1 MNDTVGQAIVD
12 KPLEE
17 IKKARLKEL
26 EEYKE
31 NKVLEP
37 ANVDFLSKL
46 VRQAENVEE
55 VEKLFTLSILWRRT
69 GLVFQPTLEK
79 VRGGVISYFSKDKR
93 WSFAQD
99 PYDLTHKLIIG
110 DNFEALL
117 NLLVEY
123 RGKIDCIYIDPPY
136 GKDAMGGF
144 ADTNYD
150 NDISRDNLL
159 SMLKPRLELA
169 KELLSPEGVIFCSID
184 DRNEAYLKLLFDE
197 VFGERNFYGVL
208 IQRKG
213 NTQNDAKTIQ
223 KNHEYILCYAK
234 NFTGDLILS
243 QPNIKKVPVLE
254 NKFILGRDTSASSAH
269 DKLIERANLGYTIYY
284 LKDTENGA
292 TGNHNKLIERA
303 KELGKQYG
311 FNYLV
316 SENGK
321 TFEEAIAVM
330 DYDKDAI
337 TEDATEEEVYRDE
350 KELLDSGFIP
360 IRPPKRKGGKLGCWT
375 WGFDTFKDLWNKD
388 EVLIEEGRD
397 RYKVIRKIFVDPQ
410 DIVEEGGKKYVFVT
424 NTLPLQSVVDI
435 NNSNGTTLLS
445 KDILP
450 GCIFSNPKNPD
461 LLKFLFSALPKK
473 DALVL
478 DFFAGS
484 GTTGQAVLELNKKD
498 GGQRRFIL
506 CTNNLEEDGKIA
518 EKVTAPRLKRVMT
531 GSDYDGTLDFPWAK
545 KNEPLG
551 GNLLVLDLKEIS
563 DKACPPDPTPFE
575 VIDETLY
582 GKKKFN
588 TAREKISWV
597 CENFDG
603 AEERLK
609 PSLGKEGPEC

>member
-1 MNDTVGQAIVD
+1 MKNSSLFPFYGGGPAWSFS
-12 KPLEE
+12 PLW
-17 IKKARLKEL
+17 KKL
-26 EEYKE
+26 
-31 NKVLEP
+31 
-37 ANVDFLSKL
+37 
-46 VRQAENVEE
+46 
-55 VEKLFTLSILWRRT
+55 
-69 GLVFQPTLEK
+69 G
-79 VRGGVISYFSKDKR
+79 GGVISYFSKDEKL
-93 WSFAQD
+93 SFSSN
-99 PYDLTHKLIIG
+99 PEGLTHKLIIG

-117 NLLVEY
+117 NLLIEY
-123 RGKIDCIYIDPPY
+123 KGKIDCIYIDPPY
-136 GKDAMGGF
+136 GKDKMGGF

-169 KELLSPEGVIFCSID
+169 KELLSPEGIIFCSID

-254 NKFILGRDTSASSAH
+254 NKFILGRDTSASSGH
-269 DKLIERANLGYTIYY
+269 DKLIQRANLRYTIYY

-292 TGNHNKLIERA
+292 TGNHNKLIQRA
-303 KELGKQYG
+303 KELGKKYG

-316 SENGK
+316 SEDGK

-330 DYDKDAI
+330 DYDRDAI

-350 KELLDSGFIP
+350 KELLDAGFIP
-360 IRPPKRKGGKLGCWT
+360 IRPPKRKGRKLGCWT
-375 WGFDTFKDLWNKD
+375 WGFDKFKDLWNKD
-388 EVLIEEGRD
+388 EVLIEKGGD
-397 RYKVIRKIFVDPQ
+397 KYKVIKKIFVDPE

-435 NNSNGTTLLS
+435 KNSSGTTLLTG
-445 KDILP
+445 DILP

-461 LLKFLFSALPKK
+461 LLKFLFSALTKK

-484 GTTGQAVLELNKKD
+484 GTTGQAVLELNKTD

-531 GSDYDGTLDFPWAK
+531 GSDYDGTSDFPWAK

-551 GNLLVLDLKEIS
+551 GNLLVLDIDHIS
-563 DKACPPDPTPFE
+563 DSACPPSPTPFE

-582 GKKKFN
+582 GQKKFK
-588 TAREKISWV
+588 TAEEKISWV
-597 CENFDG
+597 CKNFDG

-609 PSLGKEGPEC
+609 PSLGKEGSEC

>member
-1 MNDTVGQAIVD
+1 MDFQEAKD

-17 IKKARLKEL
+17 LKEERLKEL
-26 EEYKE
+26 ERYKE
-31 NKVLEP
+31 DKVLEP

-46 VRQAENVEE
+46 IRRAESVEE
-55 VEKLFTLSILWRRT
+55 VENLSTLSILGRET

-79 VRGGVISYFSKDKR
+79 VRGGVISYLSKDKKL
-93 WSFAQD
+93 SFEQD
-99 PYDLTHKLIIG
+99 PEALTHKLVIG
-110 DNFEALL
+110 DNYEALL

-123 RGKIDCIYIDPPY
+123 RGKVDLIYIDPPY
-136 GKDAMGGF
+136 GKDSMGGF
-144 ADTNYD
+144 ADTNYE

-169 KELLSPEGVIFCSID
+169 KELLSPEGIIFCSID
-184 DRNEAYLKLLFDE
+184 DRNEAYLKLLFDQ

-223 KNHEYILCYAK
+223 RNHEYILCYAK
-234 NFTGDLILS
+234 NFQGEMILS
-243 QPNIKKVPVLE
+243 QPKEKKVPVFE
-254 NKFILGRDTSASSAH
+254 NKFILGRDTAASSAH
-269 DKLIERANLGYTIYY
+269 DKLVERANLGYTIYY

-292 TGNHNKLIERA
+292 TGNHNKLVERA
-303 KELGKQYG
+303 KELGKKYG

-316 SENGK
+316 SEDGK

-330 DYDKDAI
+330 DYDKDAV
-337 TEDATEEEVYRDE
+337 TEDSTEEEVYQGDQ
-350 KELLDSGFIP
+350 ELLDAGFTP
-360 IRPPKRKGGKLGCWT
+360 IRPPKRKGGKLGRWT
-375 WGFDTFKDLWNKD
+375 WGLDTFKTLWNED
-388 EVLIEEGRD
+388 AVLIEPGRE
-397 RYKVIRKIFVDPQ
+397 RWKVIKKVFVDPE
-410 DIVEEGGKKYVFVT
+410 DIVEEGGKKYVYVT
-424 NTLPLQSVVDI
+424 NDLPLQSIVDI

-450 GCIFSNPKNPD
+450 GCTFSNPKSVE
-461 LLKFLFSALPKK
+461 LLEFLVASLPNKN
-473 DALVL
+473 ALVL

-484 GTTGQAVLELNKKD
+484 GTTGQAVLELNRKD
-498 GGQRRFIL
+498 GGKRRFIL

-518 EKVTAPRLKRVMT
+518 EKDTARRLKRVMT
-531 GSDYDGTLDFPWAK
+531 GSDYDGDSDFPWAQ

-551 GNLLVLDLKEIS
+551 GNLLALDIKEIS
-563 DKACPPDPTPFE
+563 DKACPPSPTPFD

-582 GKKKFN
+582 GEKKFK
-588 TAREKISWV
+588 TAKEKIAWV

-609 PSLGKEGPEC
+609 PVKKEEGSAC